1 MSQRPEGGAAW
12 RLKVYEVIFE
22 ADTPAGKAFDILL
35 IAAILVSVVV
45 VMLDSVEGIASS
57 YRDPFRRAEWV
68 FTVLFTVE
76 YALRLATVRR
86 PSGYALSFFGVVDLL
101 AILPT
106 YLSLLIPGGQYL
118 LVIRILRVLR
128 VFRVLKLAQY
138 MGEAHVLIQAIKQS
152 RFKITVFLFTVMT
165 IVVVVG
171 ALLYLIEGA
180 EAGFTSIPESV
191 YWAIV
196 TLTTVGYGDIA
207 PQTPV
212 GQTLAAMVM
221 ILGYAIIA
229 VPTGIITV
237 ELTQASRGKPR
248 EMVCTGCGSKGHDT
262 DARHCKHCGGKL
274 EAEAEA

>member
-1 MSQRPEGGAAW
+1 MNQPPEGGSAW
-12 RLKVYEVIFE
+12 RLKAYEVIFE

-45 VMLDSVEGIASS
+45 VMLDSVEGIAAS
-57 YRDPFRRAEWV
+57 YRIPFRRAEWI
-68 FTVLFTVE
+68 FTALFTVE
-76 YALRLATVRR
+76 YALRLITVRR

-101 AILPT
+101 AVLPT
-106 YLSLLIPGGQYL
+106 YLSLLVPGGQYL
-118 LVIRILRVLR
+118 IVIRILRVLR

-138 MGEAHVLIQAIKQS
+138 MGEANVLIQALKQS
-152 RFKITVFLFTVMT
+152 RIKITIFLFTVMT
-165 IVVVVG
+165 VVVVVG

-180 EAGFTSIPESV
+180 EAGFTSIPRAV

-207 PQTPV
+207 PLTPL
-212 GQTLAAMVM
+212 GQTLAALVM

-248 EMVCTGCGSKGHDT
+248 EMVCSGCGSKGHDT
-262 DARHCKHCGGKL
+262 DARHCKQCGRKL
-274 EAEAEA
+274 EADTGA